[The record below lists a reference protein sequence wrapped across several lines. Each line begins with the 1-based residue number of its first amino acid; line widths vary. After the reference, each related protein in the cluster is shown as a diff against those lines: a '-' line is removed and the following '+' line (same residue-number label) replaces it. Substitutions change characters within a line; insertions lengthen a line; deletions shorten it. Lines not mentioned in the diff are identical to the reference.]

1 MSKKPATVSKSQAAV
16 LILCIALAALILAGS
31 ACVWIVRSRR
41 QDQPSVS
48 STPEDYDQTNI
59 YDYVDP
65 DDVQHATVSRPAGTI
80 ALGTWIGEVD
90 VSGMTEEEA
99 YAALANYVERLP
111 DAALTVSLP
120 DRVLLFEQIRTASI
134 ANPGAYVREALN
146 AEGGAIPLTLDYS
159 IDGSAIRETIRS
171 AAAAIAED
179 EGTASYC
186 VENGTLYFTP
196 GTVGVSLDT
205 EGLYDAVVSAYS
217 RLEVQDIS
225 FDYTEVSTAAE
236 ELRLLRDQIY
246 IAPQNAR
253 YDPVTTGISEAVSGW
268 DIDMAQAVS
277 LLDTAEPGETVAIPL
292 VEVPAAVDKA
302 TLNANLFRE
311 SLGNCSSAY
320 YANAART
327 NNLFLAC
334 QAINGTV
341 VQPGECF
348 SFNDV
353 VGERTEAKGYQTGTV
368 YVSGISQKEVGGGVC
383 QVASTI
389 YCAALYAN
397 LEIVE
402 RTEHMYLV
410 SYVPYGMDATV
421 YWGSVDFVFRNN
433 TDYPII
439 IYANTNNGY
448 VNVSL
453 MGTEV
458 TGNTVEMDYLI
469 LSTTPWEEQIVE
481 DEEKPKGYYE
491 VTDATPYTG
500 YKINTYR
507 TVKDAEGNTLS
518 TTLEATSNYAVANR
532 IIIVGAGTDVEA
544 AADSTDSFV
553 PVEIPEEALTND
565 GQPVTVTA
573 DEIAGDQ

>member
-1 MSKKPATVSKSQAAV
+1 MSKKPATISKTQAAV

-41 QDQPSVS
+41 QDPPAVS
-48 STPEDYDQTNI
+48 GSDNN
-59 YDYVDP
+59 
-65 DDVQHATVSRPAGTI
+65 PAGTVQDPAIWPEGTI
-80 ALGTWIGEVD
+80 AAGTWIGEVD
-90 VSGMTEEEA
+90 VSGMTEEQA
-99 YAALANYVERLP
+99 YAALAQYVEALP
-111 DAALTVSLP
+111 DAVLTVTLP
-120 DRVLLFEQIRTASI
+120 DRVLLFEHVRTVSVAG
-134 ANPGAYVREALN
+134 PGDYVRQALN
-146 AEGGAIPLTLDYS
+146 AEGGAIPLSLDYS
-159 IDGSAIRETIRS
+159 IDSSVIRETIRS

-179 EGTASYC
+179 EGSASYT
-186 VENGTLYFTP
+186 VEDGVLRFTP
-196 GTVGVSLDT
+196 GTVGVSLDS
-205 EGLYDAVVSAYS
+205 EALYDAVLEAYS
-217 RLEVQDIS
+217 QLEVADFS

-236 ELRLLRDQIY
+236 ELDLLREQIC
-246 IAPQNAR
+246 IPPQNAR
-253 YDPVTTGISEAVSGW
+253 YDPVSTGISEAVPGW
-268 DIDMAQAVS
+268 DIDMDRAVA
-277 LLDTAEPGETVAIPL
+277 LLEAAEPGQTVEIPL
-292 VEVPAAVDKA
+292 VEVPAAIDKA

-320 YANAART
+320 YPNAART
-327 NNLFLAC
+327 TNLTLAC
-334 QAINGTV
+334 KAINGTV
-341 VQPGECF
+341 IQPGECF

-353 VGERTEAKGYQTGTV
+353 VGERTTAKGYQSGTV
-368 YVSGISQKEVGGGVC
+368 YVSGNSQSEVGGGVC

-433 TDYPII
+433 TDYPIV

-453 MGTEV
+453 VGTEV

-469 LSTTPWEEQIVE
+469 LATTPWEEQIVE
-481 DEEKPKGYYE
+481 DESKPVGYYE
-491 VTDATPYTG
+491 VTSATPYTG

-532 IIIVGAGTDVEA
+532 IIIVGAGTDVNA
-544 AADSTDSFV
+544 AAGSADSFT
-553 PVEIPEEALTND
+553 PVEIPEEDLTND

-573 DEIAGDQ
+573 DEIAGDE